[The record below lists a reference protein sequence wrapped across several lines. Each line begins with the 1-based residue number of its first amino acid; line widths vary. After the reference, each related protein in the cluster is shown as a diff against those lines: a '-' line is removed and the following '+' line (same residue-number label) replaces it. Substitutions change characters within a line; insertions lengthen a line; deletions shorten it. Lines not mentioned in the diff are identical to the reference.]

1 MPSRALLSLALLVAF
16 ATAPLSTF
24 AAASAS
30 VPAITS
36 VRGKVVFVKVPPGFR
51 SVTLQQRTGVKTK
64 PWKLIATRP
73 TEMTGGTISILLKS
87 AVAQRALY
95 LSGERAT
102 PSTTAVG
109 AGATAFLADPA
120 LSLSNGFKPTEGVRG
135 GVVALAS
142 AVSVNNVSLDSTGA
156 GGAKTRDVT
165 ESDIWRV
172 AGDRLYFFNELRGLQ
187 VFDVSHPDDP
197 ALLGQLREPN
207 HGEQMYL
214 LDPTHVALL
223 TRPGYSFTLSVASLG
238 AKTSAYAS
246 GSGSVVIAD
255 VTDGHPTE
263 VGRADYPGYLV
274 ESRLVGTAL
283 YIVSHAYD
291 GTTDGLRVTSFDLS
305 NPAKPKQ
312 VATLPLGSYGGVVT
326 ATDRFLFVVRYSDTW
341 RHSTI
346 DVIDISD
353 PKGALKKQG
362 KIEAAGVVGD
372 KFKMNLAGNVLTVV
386 SAVPRDWSGDRNDPA
401 NASRTM
407 IENFSLT
414 KPLTPVRLGSLEIGA
429 GETVRATRFADGRL
443 YVVTFFTIDP
453 LWVIDLSQPAQP
465 TLLGE
470 LQVPGFSTYLEPLGD
485 RLVAVG
491 HVGSQTAV
499 SLFNIADPAHPTLLS
514 QLPLGDGGYSYSE
527 ANWDEKAFSVLPEE
541 NLILVPYSGYD
552 RNSGWAS
559 RVQLIDLTRDAL
571 QLRGVIDQG
580 FAARRTAIIHDR
592 ILAIS
597 STDLVTVNFA
607 DRDHPA
613 VTSDVAIAWRVDR
626 LFLSGNHLVQI
637 GGAAGWRS
645 NSAPT
650 ITVSTAADPETAL
663 GDLEL
668 DNIPVVG
675 ATARAGKLY
684 VAQQKAG
691 YYFYGDAADGSTT
704 SGNPLILSVFDL
716 SKLPEIK
723 LLGRAEADV
732 DTGYGYG
739 TSQLEA
745 AWPNDNTLVWVRP
758 QWSSWWWGAPGP
770 IAILNDAVALP
781 SRAITVMP
789 TGTLTVSR
797 AEAVNTNAGSLTLA
811 SNPPVSDALPAAAS
825 LAVTAPAA
833 NASLVVE
840 SIRWIAPWYRTSS
853 GHEMLVFDVSDSA
866 LPKFT
871 TKLDVRIGQ
880 TGDWSAPIA
889 LDGKLYLSSIAY
901 DDPVEGTEGHVSR
914 RFRHFMKRVD
924 FANPAKP
931 EIGPEVNLPGRLL
944 AVVRDGATLLTLGCG
959 YDADAQPV
967 GKRVF
972 HSSHFDGTTAQ
983 LVDQLETPTA
993 YDPYA
998 LDSGTLLIGTWAIG
1012 TGQTGVL
1019 QAWRLGDD
1027 EKFALA
1033 GQINTSTFTS
1043 LATLHGLAIGF
1054 GNGLPHLFDVSVPAS
1069 LVDLPDADTR
1079 ELSGGDLT
1087 HADGGAGRGIWQPL
1101 GDYGVGVVRLP

>member
-1 MPSRALLSLALLVAF
+1 MISRALFSLVLLVAF
-16 ATAPLSTF
+16 ATAPLSSF

-30 VPAITS
+30 VPAISS

-102 PSTTAVG
+102 PSTSTVG

-142 AVSVNNVSLDSTGA
+142 AASVNNVSLDSS
-156 GGAKTRDVT
+156 GGGVAKTRDVT

-283 YIVSHAYD
+283 YVVSHAYD
-291 GTTDGLRVTSFDLS
+291 GTNDGLRVTSFDLS

-353 PKGALKKQG
+353 PKGALKQRG

-372 KFKMNLAGNVLTVV
+372 KFKMNLAGDVLTVV

-499 SLFNIADPAHPTLLS
+499 SLFDIADPAHPTLLS
-514 QLPLGDGGYSYSE
+514 QLPLGDGYSYSE

-580 FAARRTAIIHDR
+580 FAARRTAIVHDR
-592 ILAIS
+592 ILAVS

-613 VTSDVAIAWRVDR
+613 VTSDVAIAWRVDQ
-626 LFLSGNHLVQI
+626 LFLSGNYLVQI

-645 NSAPT
+645 TSAPT

-663 GDLEL
+663 GDLDLE
-668 DNIPVVG
+668 NVPVVG
-675 ATARAGKLY
+675 ATARAGRLY

-691 YYFYGDAADGSTT
+691 YYVNGFAADGSMIL
-704 SGNPLILSVFDL
+704 GNPLILSVFDL

-723 LLGRAEADV
+723 LLGRAEADG

-739 TSQLEA
+739 TTQLEA

-758 QWSSWWWGAPGP
+758 QWSSWWWGAPVP
-770 IAILNDAVALP
+770 IAILNDALTLSNP
-781 SRAITVMP
+781 AITVMA
-789 TGTLTVSR
+789 TGTLTVTR
-797 AEAVNTNAGSLTLA
+797 AEAVNTNSGSLTLA
-811 SNPPVSDALPAAAS
+811 SNPPVSGALPAAGS
-825 LAVTAPAA
+825 LTVTAPT
-833 NASLVVE
+833 ASASFVAE
-840 SIRWIAPWYRTSS
+840 SIRWIPPWYRTSS

-866 LPKFT
+866 APKFT

-889 LDGKLYLSSIAY
+889 LDGKLYLSSVAY
-901 DDPVEGTEGHVSR
+901 NDPVEVTEGDVSR

-998 LDSGTLLIGTWAIG
+998 LDAGTLLIGTWAIG

-1019 QAWRLGDD
+1019 QAWKIGDN

-1043 LATLHGLAIGF
+1043 LAALHGLAIGF
-1054 GNGLPHLFDVSVPAS
+1054 GNGLPHLFDVSAPTS
-1069 LVDLPDADTR
+1069 LLDLPDADTR